1 MHLLKPTA
9 FICAA
14 VVLAPPLL
22 AQNMPQTEDS
32 FTLETAPVKVTFTL
46 QCVFKTECFEGEAC
60 AETNFGAQLNV
71 VAGGLTETDM
81 VVQSDLVSDA
91 GDATL
96 LGVRSGKA
104 MSLAGGGFDARHLLT
119 IAQDGAARY
128 TVHYADGPM
137 FINYLGA
144 CK

>member
-1 MHLLKPTA
+1 MHMLKPA
-9 FICAA
+9 SFVFAA
-14 VVLAPPLL
+14 ILLASPLI

-32 FTLETAPVKVTFTL
+32 FKLETAPVKATFTL
-46 QCVFKTECFEGEAC
+46 QCVFVTECFEGEPC
-60 AETNFGAQLNV
+60 AETSFSAQLNV

-91 GDATL
+91 GDATM
-96 LGVRSGKA
+96 LGVRSGTA

-144 CK
+144 CT